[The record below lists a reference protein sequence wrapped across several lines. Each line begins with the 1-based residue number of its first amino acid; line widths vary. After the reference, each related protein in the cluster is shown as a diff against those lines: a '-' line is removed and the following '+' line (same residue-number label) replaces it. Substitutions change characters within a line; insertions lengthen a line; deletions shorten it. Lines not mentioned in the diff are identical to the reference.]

1 MEDVEFL
8 ECQEE
13 MNEQVLEQYTL
24 VERVIA
30 ARTGDGQSQQEYFCK
45 WRGLPYSECTWE
57 DSSPRTDRF
66 LEQIDSFL
74 CRNQAETIPRKS
86 AKVYCKGQASVH
98 LKPTGR
104 DIFPQVLVEI
114 GDHIQECIKSYGDGV
129 MRSNLWLFV
138 SKFTPSQPQKL
149 YKIYK
154 KARKE
159 RGKEDMPVK
168 RHYLE
173 SSEQG
178 SMEAYGGWGQEAVS
192 MFARLS
198 ILLSLHQRQSFSAA
212 LNELYC
218 HLSVVLMRQNAQ
230 VLLAHAAGAR

>member
-1 MEDVEFL
+1 MEEKGNTTMATRGSCPLTSRQGTSLPSERAPQTHRKRLEDDDIIMSEVELDKDMF
-8 ECQEE
+8 Q
-13 MNEQVLEQYTL
+13 
-24 VERVIA
+24 
-30 ARTGDGQSQQEYFCK
+30 K
-45 WRGLPYSECTWE
+45 
-57 DSSPRTDRF
+57 
-66 LEQIDSFL
+66 
-74 CRNQAETIPRKS
+74 
-86 AKVYCKGQASVH
+86 
-98 LKPTGR
+98 
-104 DIFPQVLVEI
+104 VLVEI

-129 MRSNLWLFV
+129 ME
-138 SKFTPSQPQKL
+138 KPQKL

-178 SMEAYGGWGQEAVS
+178 SSQHSTSNLKNSREKCPPAAHTQPKGSLPSCLTSKGSNHSSQHRQTCNERGWSCIPLVVEAYGGWGQEAVS

-198 ILLSLHQRQSFSAA
+198 KLLSLHQRQSFSAA

-230 VLLAHAAGAR
+230 ALLAHAAGAR